1 MFTGKAELGQGFKTA
16 FQQIAAEE
24 LDVPFASLKVIT
36 ADTSRTANEGYTAG
50 SHSMQDSGTAIQNAA
65 AQVRALLIAEAARRL
80 DLPAENLHTENGAVI
95 APDGRRLGYGE
106 LVAGDMLHVQA
117 QPTSKLKDPATF
129 KVMGQ
134 PVPRVDIPAKVTG
147 GAAYVQDMRLPGM
160 VHARVVRPPSYG
172 AQLTECDTSAVEK
185 LPGVVKVVRDGNFLA
200 VVAKKEFQAI
210 KAMAALS
217 AAAKWKE
224 TREPAEAGRSA
235 ARAHQ
240 PAVAGQDD
248 LRSASNPAVDG
259 AEDHRGHLYAALSVA
274 WLDRPVLRGRAIR
287 RWRDDGVDPHPGRL
301 SRSRRRIAEMLRVP
315 PAERPLHPCRG
326 LRLLRP

>member
-1 MFTGKAELGQGFKTA
+1 
-16 FQQIAAEE
+16 
-24 LDVPFASLKVIT
+24 
-36 ADTSRTANEGYTAG
+36 
-50 SHSMQDSGTAIQNAA
+50 MQDSGTAIQNAA
-65 AQVRALLIAEAARRL
+65 AQVRALLVAEAAQRL
-80 DLPAENLHTENGAVI
+80 ELPAENLRTENGAVI
-95 APDGRRLGYGE
+95 APDGRRFGYGE

-117 QPTSKLKDPATF
+117 QPTSQLKDPATF

-172 AQLTECDTSAVEK
+172 AQLTECDTSAIEK

-210 KAMAALS
+210 KAMRALS

-224 TREPAEAGRSA
+224 TASLPKQDDLL

-240 PAVAGQDD
+240 PAVAGLDD
-248 LRSASNPAVDG
+248 LPAEQSAAVG
-259 AEDHRGHLYAALSVA
+259 AENAGGDLYAAVSVA
-274 WLDRPVLRGRAIR
+274 WLDRAVLRGRAVR
-287 RWRDDGVDPHPGRL
+287 RWRDDGLDPHPGRL
-301 SRSRRRIAEMLRVP
+301 SRSPGHRRDAARAAAKRSP
-315 PAERPLHPCRG
+315 DPCRR